1 MKGMKGL
8 DKEIIPVQGNPSLG
22 CVHNVQRDDEGAL
35 QLESTSMIIDD
46 DDCMTLREGV

>member
-22 CVHNVQRDDEGAL
+22 CVHNVQQDDEGAL
-35 QLESTSMIIDD
+35 QLESSMIIDD
-46 DDCMTLREGV
+46 DDCMALREGV